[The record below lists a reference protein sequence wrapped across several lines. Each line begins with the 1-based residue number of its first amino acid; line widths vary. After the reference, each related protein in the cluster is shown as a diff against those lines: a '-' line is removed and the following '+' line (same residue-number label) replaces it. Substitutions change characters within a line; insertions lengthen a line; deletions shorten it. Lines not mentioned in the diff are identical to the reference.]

1 MQKYAELEVAINV
14 GLGEGRVYYKNV
26 NVNLATGR
34 ELVAKVV
41 YTNIINNLTTIW
53 TTWFEDM
60 AKNFGEPYD
69 VDQVWNCLA
78 PNRSLGA
85 GSTFSQIFELALSKS
100 FGDISQEL
108 NTTFKFGGNVKV
120 NYNDLAEIQQWD
132 PNTGDGFR
140 GGFSG
145 DRPSGVRIGWSKIM
159 DLFNIF
165 KTKIE
170 GLGGGGDKIFTGS
183 NALNTKSFGGY
194 VDVGNNNIFCVAN
207 NVLMDAFLILSKNQ
221 DFIGS
226 PLFDIIKPDGS
237 PSRGGKSKKKRKK
250 QKKRK
255 KNTKKKRSYKKR
267 KNKTIK
273 KRRK

>member
-1 MQKYAELEVAINV
+1 
-14 GLGEGRVYYKNV
+14 G
-26 NVNLATGR
+26 
-34 ELVAKVV
+34 
-41 YTNIINNLTTIW
+41 
-53 TTWFEDM
+53 
-60 AKNFGEPYD
+60 PS
-69 VDQVWNCLA
+69 
-78 PNRSLGA
+78 RSLGA

-120 NYNDLAEIQQWD
+120 NYNDRAVIQQWN

-165 KTKIE
+165 ETKIE
-170 GLGGGGDKIFTGS
+170 GLSGGGDKTFTGS

-194 VDVGNNNIFCVAN
+194 VDVKNDNIFCVAN
-207 NVLMDAFLILSKNQ
+207 NVLMDAILIIMSKKKDLLSSK
-221 DFIGS
+221 
-226 PLFDIIKPDGS
+226 LFNIIKPDGS
-237 PSRGGKSKKKRKK
+237 PSSGGKSKKKRKK

-255 KNTKKKRSYKKR
+255 
-267 KNKTIK
+267 
-273 KRRK
+273 